1 MSNSWGIHGHDWAVE
16 YLQRGMQNNRIRHAY
31 LFTGTTSIGKNTLA
45 HAFAVALNCQ
55 DERCRKLIMNGNH
68 PDMLYSET
76 DPRTGTLKI
85 ESIRSVMSRIAM
97 KPYEGRYR
105 IAIFQDFD
113 HAQPRAQD
121 ALLKTLEEPPPY
133 AIIMLL
139 AESTESLLSTITSR
153 VQTIYLR
160 PVEATVIRDTLMQHY
175 DTDEETATLLGR
187 FSGGRIGW
195 AIQAAQDPAIL
206 EQRTIALDLLE
217 QIIRADRIERF
228 QMADDLSKDK
238 LALAPLIDLWMTYWR
253 DLLLIIEGS
262 PVKICNIDRQANI
275 EQFAYQVMG
284 EDVLKAL
291 RATQTFQRQLGIS
304 LNLRL
309 ALEVL
314 FLDYPEP

>member
-31 LFTGTTSIGKNTLA
+31 LFTGTSSIGKNTLA
-45 HAFAVALNCQ
+45 HAFAIALNCQ
-55 DERCRKLIMNGNH
+55 DERCRKRIMTGNH
-68 PDMLYSET
+68 PDIIYSET

-85 ESIRSVMSRIAM
+85 ESIRAVANRIAM

-133 AIIMLL
+133 AILILL
-139 AESTESLLSTITSR
+139 AESTENLLSTITSR

-160 PVEATVIRDTLMQHY
+160 PVEAAVIRDTLIQHY
-175 DTDEETATLLGR
+175 HTDEETATLLGR

-195 AIQAAQDPAIL
+195 AIQAAQDPTIL
-206 EQRTIALDLLE
+206 EQRTQALDLLDG
-217 QIIRADRIERF
+217 IIRANRIERF
-228 QMADDLSKDK
+228 HIADDLSKDK
-238 LALAPLIDLWMTYWR
+238 LALIPLIDLWLTYWR
-253 DLLLIIEGS
+253 DLLLMIEGS
-262 PVKICNIDRQANI
+262 PVKVCNIDRQATL
-275 EQFAYQVMG
+275 EQFAYQITRA
-284 EDVLKAL
+284 DVLKAI

-314 FLDYPEP
+314 FLDYPTL